1 MNLNFEA
8 DKTGDVTAYSLKASI
23 RF

>member
-1 MNLNFEA
+1 MNVNLEA